1 MNSPSAPGRH
11 AAEAHPAVRQR
22 LVIVPL
28 AIRTARAF
36 VAWQH
41 RHLGPPPG
49 AMFAIGV
56 TTPDTTL
63 VGVAIIG
70 RPTARAF
77 DDGFTAEVTRLA
89 TDGTP
94 NACSALLGAAWRA
107 ARAMGYRRLI
117 TYTRAREPGTSL
129 HAAGYRRV
137 TIRPR
142 AFSSA
147 DGIQWTLWEITAAG
161 LGGGR

>member
-1 MNSPSAPGRH
+1 M
-11 AAEAHPAVRQR
+11 
-22 LVIVPL
+22 VIVPL